1 MRFKLQPCS
10 FLLAGVLASSSHAA
24 LAANTQAMTEIY
36 AGFGDKLLGY
46 ALAPDGSLTQNG
58 VVQLPAPLQFAV
70 ADKGNRHLYVASSNI
85 NGANPGDVHMLS
97 AFTIDHATGQL
108 MPLGEPVKLEQRPIY
123 LTLDRDGTHALLAYN
138 LAPTVTVHV
147 LQPDGSLGAQV
158 KQAQPIKSG
167 VFTHQVTV
175 VPNDKFVIAPGR
187 GNDPS
192 ASRPEDLGT
201 LSAFAYSGGKLTPAG
216 VETFAPSVGPRHI
229 AYHPRAPLAYLA
241 MERGSSL
248 YTYPLTKEGRL
259 ANRPVF
265 KTSTLDPHWHAEADE
280 GIKKGGVILVRPD
293 GKYLY
298 VTNRSDELQ
307 TTEKP
312 AMFKH
317 GENDIAVYV
326 LDAKRAS
333 RSSCN
338 ISPRKG

>member
-167 VFTHQVTV
+167 VFTH
-175 VPNDKFVIAPGR
+175 R
-187 GNDPS
+187 
-192 ASRPEDLGT
+192 SR
-201 LSAFAYSGGKLTPAG
+201 
-216 VETFAPSVGPRHI
+216 
-229 AYHPRAPLAYLA
+229 
-241 MERGSSL
+241 
-248 YTYPLTKEGRL
+248 
-259 ANRPVF
+259 
-265 KTSTLDPHWHAEADE
+265 
-280 GIKKGGVILVRPD
+280 
-293 GKYLY
+293 
-298 VTNRSDELQ
+298 
-307 TTEKP
+307 
-312 AMFKH
+312 
-317 GENDIAVYV
+317 
-326 LDAKRAS
+326 
-333 RSSCN
+333 
-338 ISPRKG
+338 